1 MTTLFKSSDGRTYA
15 VLEMGHC
22 QKHGDYPAVMAA
34 VSPEDTIGFPS
45 RRFSCPFCARE
56 AKEKEAYGSVSIPKR
71 FWGKTLDNFEI
82 TEQNRSVVEFFRD
95 YAEHISDRIEAG
107 TCIVLTGRPGTGKT
121 HLACALLTVAIGE
134 GRTGF
139 FTSVA
144 TLFRAVR
151 ETWRGGSQ
159 VTESEMIARFVDID
173 LLVIDEVGVQAKS
186 DNERNILFSVINGRY
201 EEMKPTIILSNETLK
216 EVKEIIGERA
226 FDRLRE
232 GGGRA
237 FSLQWDS
244 YRSKA
249 SKAEVASAKPLF
261 SFYERELH
269 SEESVEKPIL
279 AQVNYFSMVRNTQE
293 KVA

>member
-1 MTTLFKSSDGRTYA
+1 MTTLFDSADGHTYA

-56 AKEKEAYGSVSIPKR
+56 AKEKEMYGSVSIPKR

-82 TEQNRSVVEFFRD
+82 TEQNLKIVEYFRD
-95 YAEHISDRIEAG
+95 YADHIDERIEDG
-107 TCIVLTGRPGTGKT
+107 ICIVLTGRPGTGKT
-121 HLACALLTVAIGE
+121 HLACALLTSAIG
-134 GRTGF
+134 RHHSAL

-144 TLFRAVR
+144 RLVRAVR
-151 ETWRGGSQ
+151 DTWRGGSQ
-159 VTESEMIARFVDID
+159 CTESEMIARFVDID

-186 DNERNILFSVINGRY
+186 DNERNILFAVINGRY
-201 EEMKPTIILSNETLK
+201 EAVRPTVIISNETLA
-216 EVKEIIGERA
+216 EVKEILGERA

-232 GGGRA
+232 GGGKA
-237 FSLQWDS
+237 FFLKWDS
-244 YRSKA
+244 FRPTAKKPMKTESKF
-249 SKAEVASAKPLF
+249 F

-269 SEESVEKPIL
+269 PVSQSEETLSAPIGIQT
-279 AQVNYFSMVRNTQE
+279 AARQQE
-293 KVA
+293 AA

>member
-1 MTTLFKSSDGRTYA
+1 MTTLFDSADGQTYA

-22 QKHGDYPAVMAA
+22 QKHGNYPAVMAA
-34 VSPEDTIGFPS
+34 LQDGDVLGLPTK
-45 RRFSCPFCARE
+45 RFSCPACRRE
-56 AKEKEAYGSVSIPKR
+56 EKEKEMYGSVCIPRR
-71 FWGKTLDNFEI
+71 FWGKSLNNFDV
-82 TEQNRSVVEFFRD
+82 TDQNRQVFEFFRD
-95 YAEHISDRIEAG
+95 YADHIDERIEAG

-121 HLACALLTVAIGE
+121 HLACALLTSAIG
-134 GRTGF
+134 RRHSAL

-144 TLFRAVR
+144 RLVRAVR
-151 ETWRGGSQ
+151 DTWRGDAQ
-159 VTESEMIARFVDID
+159 VTESEMIDRFVEID
-173 LLVIDEVGVQAKS
+173 LLVVDEVGVQAKS

-279 AQVNYFSMVRNTQE
+279 AQVNYFSMARNTQE

>member
-1 MTTLFKSSDGRTYA
+1 M
-15 VLEMGHC
+15 
-22 QKHGDYPAVMAA
+22 
-34 VSPEDTIGFPS
+34 
-45 RRFSCPFCARE
+45 
-56 AKEKEAYGSVSIPKR
+56 
-71 FWGKTLDNFEI
+71 
-82 TEQNRSVVEFFRD
+82 
-95 YAEHISDRIEAG
+95 
-107 TCIVLTGRPGTGKT
+107 
-121 HLACALLTVAIGE
+121 
-134 GRTGF
+134 
-139 FTSVA
+139 
-144 TLFRAVR
+144 
-151 ETWRGGSQ
+151 
-159 VTESEMIARFVDID
+159 TESEMIDRFVEID
-173 LLVIDEVGVQAKS
+173 LLVVDEVGVQAKS

-279 AQVNYFSMVRNTQE
+279 AQGNYFSMARNTQE